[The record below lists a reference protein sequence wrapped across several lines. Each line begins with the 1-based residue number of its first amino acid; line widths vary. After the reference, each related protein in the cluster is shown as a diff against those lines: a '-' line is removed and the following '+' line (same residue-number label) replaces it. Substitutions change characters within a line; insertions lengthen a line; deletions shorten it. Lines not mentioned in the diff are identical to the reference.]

1 MLGALDHADCI
12 LTTEWATR
20 LAEQLQTVAVVL
32 SDQNLAQSRVLTTPP
47 DYTLPAMTGRSEA
60 TAAEHYE
67 RYALTDTG
75 VSPMAR
81 PGTPGCMY
89 TADGLEH
96 EASGKPSTAAAVH
109 AAQLDKRERKIAGH
123 DYGDLWAELQDV
135 SAEEGGPPALALIT
149 WGSTTGAVR
158 EAAARLADK
167 GRSVRVIALRLLA
180 PAQPDALANALENID
195 QVLAVEQSHS
205 RQFHRYLRAHYDIA
219 PELHVLARP
228 GPLLFTPGEIV
239 DHVQQE
245 LTA

>member
-1 MLGALDHADCI
+1 MPY
-12 LTTEWATR
+12 
-20 LAEQLQTVAVVL
+20 
-32 SDQNLAQSRVLTTPP
+32 SRYL
-47 DYTLPAMTGRSEA
+47 M
-60 TAAEHYE
+60 
-67 RYALTDTG
+67 TG

-96 EASGKPSTAAAVH
+96 ETSGKPSTAAAVH
-109 AAQLDKRERKIAGH
+109 AAQLDKRERKITAH
-123 DYGDLWAELQDV
+123 DYGDLWAEIQDV
-135 SAEEGGPPALALIT
+135 EGAKGEPPALALIT

-158 EAAARLADK
+158 EAAARLAEN

-180 PAQPDALANALENID
+180 PAQPDALAGALEGVD
-195 QVLAVEQSHS
+195 QVLVIEQSHS

-239 DHVQQE
+239 DHVKQE